1 MSPKEIHPAAQER
14 ETGPSHLFLGEKPSD
29 SYIQSLAR
37 GLAVIHSFNA
47 EHPAQTL
54 TQVAQ
59 HTGLTRA
66 GARRILLTLEK
77 LGYMRCEGRFF
88 RLTPKILDLGF
99 SYLSSMPFWKLAQ
112 PILEELTATVS
123 ENCSIS
129 VLDEC
134 EVVYVMRVPTR
145 KIIMSVNLA
154 IGSRLPA
161 YCTAMGR
168 VLLAGLPE
176 AECMR
181 ILRKSPITAYTPLT
195 KTDFGE
201 LQECIRECRAQ
212 GWASIYRELDEGLV
226 SVAVPIRTRQGQCLA
241 AINISG
247 LSFNDSEEA
256 FRQRFLAPLQDAAR
270 RISDLLV

>member
-1 MSPKEIHPAAQER
+1 MTVTDAHTATHKQEA
-14 ETGPSHLFLGEKPSD
+14 EDSALFLPEKPSD

-37 GLAVIHSFNA
+37 GLAVIRAFNA

-77 LGYMRCEGRFF
+77 LGYMRSEGRFF

-99 SYLSSMPFWKLAQ
+99 SYLSSIPFWKLAQ
-112 PILEELTATVS
+112 PVLEQLTASVN
-123 ENCSIS
+123 ENSSIS

-145 KIIMSVNLA
+145 KIIMSVNLD

-161 YCTAMGR
+161 YCTSMGR

-176 AECMR
+176 AECNA

-195 KTDFGE
+195 KTDMAE
-201 LQECIRECRAQ
+201 LQESISECRAQ

-226 SVAVPIRTRQGQCLA
+226 SVAVPIRNRQGQCLA

-247 LSFNDSEEA
+247 LSFNESEEG
-256 FRQRFLAPLQDAAR
+256 FRNRFLAPLQEAAK